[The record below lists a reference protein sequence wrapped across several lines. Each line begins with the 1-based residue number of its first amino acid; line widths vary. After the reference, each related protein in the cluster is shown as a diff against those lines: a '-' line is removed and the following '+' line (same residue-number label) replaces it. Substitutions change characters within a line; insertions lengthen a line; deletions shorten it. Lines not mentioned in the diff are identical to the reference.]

1 MRAQVTNLCK
11 LLYDP
16 DAELS
21 QLAVQSLRI
30 VGSLPA
36 ARKQIYETLQPDP
49 KMYARVADDLQ
60 VPSHHTPRR
69 IAYGSARAARACAR
83 RAHCIARY
91 TRLYRRLQ
99 RRLKTYAFVPF
110 ENDEAVPRK
119 PSAKP
124 PLSKD
129 QAAAKITAVCRA
141 ARAWV
146 HAYVRACVF
155 VSMCTFSCV
164 SARACVRECV
174 CVSECVCVCLSLSL
188 SLCAWAQD
196 DYKTSH
202 LLEGS
207 FGALLMF
214 GAQNVMPARAQQ
226 DPNAALVV
234 CCSLRLA
241 RCILCF
247 RA

>member
-60 VPSHHTPRR
+60 VPPHHTPRR
-69 IAYGSARAARACAR
+69 IAYGSARAARACAW

-141 ARAWV
+141 
-146 HAYVRACVF
+146 VRACVG
-155 VSMCTFSCV
+155 
-164 SARACVRECV
+164 ACVRPCVRV
-174 CVSECVCVCLSLSL
+174 CVHVHVFVCMCSCVRERVCVR
-188 SLCAWAQD
+188 
-196 DYKTSH
+196 
-202 LLEGS
+202 E
-207 FGALLMF
+207 
-214 GAQNVMPARAQQ
+214 
-226 DPNAALVV
+226 
-234 CCSLRLA
+234 
-241 RCILCF
+241 
-247 RA
+247 

>member
-60 VPSHHTPRR
+60 VPSHLTPRR
-69 IAYGSARAARACAR
+69 IAYGRARAARAYAW

-91 TRLYRRLQ
+91 TRLYRRLHRRLYRRLHRRLYRRLQ

-141 ARAWV
+141 
-146 HAYVRACVF
+146 VRACVG
-155 VSMCTFSCV
+155 
-164 SARACVRECV
+164 ACVRPCVRV
-174 CVSECVCVCLSLSL
+174 CVHVHVFVYMYVL
-188 SLCAWAQD
+188 
-196 DYKTSH
+196 
-202 LLEGS
+202 
-207 FGALLMF
+207 
-214 GAQNVMPARAQQ
+214 VRA
-226 DPNAALVV
+226 
-234 CCSLRLA
+234 
-241 RCILCF
+241 
-247 RA
+247 